1 MAWIFNSLSLPRK
14 KPTLVL
20 PALSSRYPISHRRRA
35 GVAQGM
41 DTLVCWY
48 LDGGILQLLL
58 KPCWLVPFPWRPRC
72 SLIWDFEWSP
82 PKMYLGLWFEYQDK
96 MSLCLAELKSC
107 GCCTRESCLL
117 RSVSQGMVCNC
128 AMDKMGG
135 TGKTGGKGL
144 LWPFQPMVHLSA
156 CPRDAA
162 EHSLWGKLLCII
174 VPVELGQKCLVA
186 FSSHGCSS
194 TRCSRTNLIQ

>member
-1 MAWIFNSLSLPRK
+1 M
-14 KPTLVL
+14 LVSGWGY
-20 PALSSRYPISHRRRA
+20 PATPSQALLA
-35 GVAQGM
+35 GA
-41 DTLVCWY
+41 
-48 LDGGILQLLL
+48 
-58 KPCWLVPFPWRPRC
+58 FPMKTKVFSDLGFWVV
-72 SLIWDFEWSP
+72 S

-117 RSVSQGMVCNC
+117 RSVSQGMVCDC

-162 EHSLWGKLLCII
+162 EHSLWGKVLGII